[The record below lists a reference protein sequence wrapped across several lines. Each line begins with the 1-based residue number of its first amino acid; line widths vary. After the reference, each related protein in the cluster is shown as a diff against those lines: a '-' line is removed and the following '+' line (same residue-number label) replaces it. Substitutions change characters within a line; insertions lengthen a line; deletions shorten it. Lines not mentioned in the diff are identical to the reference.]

1 MGQQDDGGCMVIALA
16 KATPTWR
23 SPGSRVGS
31 SGVTQNR
38 GGAGSL
44 ESLLRSDQG
53 RVRGQGPGGPR
64 AVPSGY
70 GQDGVWDGA
79 GAVPRVVP
87 YGE

>member
-1 MGQQDDGGCMVIALA
+1 MIEIRWVDPKSKRKPLAPSPDG
-16 KATPTWR
+16 PR
-23 SPGSRVGS
+23 SP
-31 SGVTQNR
+31 
-38 GGAGSL
+38 SL